1 MPRQRRKL
9 TVEDRVAIDLRRK
22 DGWGVRVIARELGRS
37 PSVISTEIGRGRE
50 QDGNYAAGPAQ
61 AAAAARRDRSGR
73 RTRLAPDRPLF
84 AEVAKLLRQQWSPEQ
99 IAGRR
104 KRMED
109 GTAVSSGLRVS
120 HEAIYQAIYAV
131 PRGELRRELLACLR
145 QGKPQ
150 RGRRS
155 RDGERRGRICN
166 MTSIRERP
174 AEVEGRLV
182 SGHWEGDLIKG
193 AGNRSSV
200 GTLVERTSRKL
211 VLVKLAD
218 AKAETARDGFA
229 AGLLAVPAPLRLTL
243 TYGKEMAR
251 HRELA
256 ALTGLRV
263 YFADPHAPWQ
273 RGSNE
278 NTNGLLR
285 QYLPKGTDLS
295 VFSQAELDAIAARLN
310 SARRSAS
317 RPPTRCSPGW
327 WTRPPTPSRHKMRR
341 VFVMELES
349 AVLDVTFREDD
360 SRVLDRIATRN
371 LAILRKIAINL
382 MGRYR
387 SPRISMRARRKQA
400 AWNDEYMMSLL
411 TG

>member
-1 MPRQRRKL
+1 
-9 TVEDRVAIDLRRK
+9 VVAGADC
-22 DGWGVRVIARELGRS
+22 GA
-37 PSVISTEIGRGRE
+37 
-50 QDGNYAAGPAQ
+50 AQ
-61 AAAAARRDRSGR
+61 APGGWNGNVV
-73 RTRLAPDRPLF
+73 RTT
-84 AEVAKLLRQQWSPEQ
+84 S
-99 IAGRR
+99 
-104 KRMED
+104 
-109 GTAVSSGLRVS
+109 
-120 HEAIYQAIYAV
+120 EAIYQAIYAV
-131 PRGELRRELLACLR
+131 PRGELRRELLAC

-155 RDGERRGRICN
+155 RDGERRGRICDI
-166 MTSIRERP
+166 IRERP
-174 AEVEGRLV
+174 AEVEERLV
-182 SGHWEGDLIKG
+182 PGHWEGDLIKG

-243 TYGKEMAR
+243 TYDQGKEMAR

-295 VFSQAELDAIAARLN
+295 VFSQAELDAIATRLN
-310 SARRSAS
+310 S
-317 RPPTRCSPGW
+317 RPRKTLGFA
-327 WTRPPTPSRHKMRR
+327 TPDE
-341 VFVMELES
+341 VFAALVDKAAN
-349 AVLDVTFREDD
+349 AVTAPNAEGV
-360 SRVLDRIATRN
+360 
-371 LAILRKIAINL
+371 
-382 MGRYR
+382 RYG
-387 SPRISMRARRKQA
+387 
-400 AWNDEYMMSLL
+400 
-411 TG
+411 T

>member
-1 MPRQRRKL
+1 MQRQRRKL

-22 DGWGVRVIARELGRS
+22 DGWGVRAIARELGRS

-50 QDGNYAAGPAQ
+50 PDGSYAAGSAQ

-73 RTRLAPDRPLF
+73 RTKLAPDSPLF
-84 AEVAKLLRQQWSPEQ
+84 AEVANLLRLQWSPEQ

-104 KRMED
+104 KRLED
-109 GTAVSSGLRVS
+109 GTEMSSGLRVS

-155 RDGERRGRICN
+155 KDGERRGRICD
-166 MTSIRERP
+166 MTSIHERP

-182 SGHWEGDLIKG
+182 PGHWEGDLIKG
-193 AGNRSSV
+193 ASNRSSV
-200 GTLVERTSRKL
+200 GTLVERTSRKV

-243 TYGKEMAR
+243 TYDQGKEMAR

-295 VFSQAELDAIAARLN
+295 VFSQAELDTIATRLN
-310 SARRSAS
+310 SRPRKTLGFATPDEVFAALLDKAANAVTARNAE
-317 RPPTRCSPGW
+317 G
-327 WTRPPTPSRHKMRR
+327 
-341 VFVMELES
+341 V
-349 AVLDVTFREDD
+349 
-360 SRVLDRIATRN
+360 
-371 LAILRKIAINL
+371 
-382 MGRYR
+382 RYG
-387 SPRISMRARRKQA
+387 
-400 AWNDEYMMSLL
+400 
-411 TG
+411 T